1 MDWLSLLYEILDV
14 CLIPLLAVLTTY
26 IVKYIQVKNAEI
38 QNKIENETAD
48 KYIDMLANTI
58 ISCVTATNQTYVEA
72 LKKDNAFTI
81 EAQKEAFKM
90 TYNSIMAI
98 LTEEAKKC
106 LTEVYGDLTTYIS
119 ARIEAEVNYMKNN

>member
-38 QNKIENETAD
+38 QNKIENDTAD

-72 LKKDNAFTI
+72 LKKDNAFTV

>member
-26 IVKYIQVKNAEI
+26 IVKYIQVKNVEI
-38 QNKIENETAD
+38 QNKIENDTAD
-48 KYIDMLANTI
+48 KYIDMLASTI

-72 LKKDNAFTI
+72 LKKDNAFTV

-90 TYNSIMAI
+90 TYDSIMAI

-119 ARIEAEVNYMKNN
+119 ARIEAEVNHMKNN

>member
-1 MDWLSLLYEILDV
+1 
-14 CLIPLLAVLTTY
+14 
-26 IVKYIQVKNAEI
+26 
-38 QNKIENETAD
+38 
-48 KYIDMLANTI
+48 
-58 ISCVTATNQTYVEA
+58 
-72 LKKDNAFTI
+72 
-81 EAQKEAFKM
+81 M

>member
-38 QNKIENETAD
+38 QNKIENDTAD
-48 KYIDMLANTI
+48 KYIDMLASTI

-72 LKKDNAFTI
+72 LKKDNAFTV

-119 ARIEAEVNYMKNN
+119 ARIEAEVNHMKNN